1 MTSSSYNGNAGGFIG
16 TSRASV
22 TFSNCTLDGAEVV
35 ACAGYTATAPYPT
48 EYTNSTVKVSGISE
62 RTNNAIAY
70 ALSSDASAAGNAGG
84 FVGVTAQTNTYTNCV
99 VKSDTAPAVVL
110 GYRNGSGFVGNSPS
124 AVSYSFT
131 DASVQATKNPLYI
144 VGRSCS
150 AGLLAWDASS
160 SGGTIQAEKVK
171 VTGTNGGLVYILG
184 TKRQESSKRDVFAG
198 GLFGV
203 VNKTTVTITDAE
215 VSGCVIASQKTAGV
229 INNSDGKATEL
240 NNIKAYNNYI
250 QSTTN
255 YSLAGV
261 INTVSGTVNLNGLY
275 LADNMIRNVSSS
287 SNIRTGGITDTI
299 TDKGVLNGC
308 NILMKNN
315 DMAFT
320 GSAKSIA
327 DILKM
332 ETTKPSDVTG
342 TDYERVGLIGYENKG
357 TANILA
363 LSVEEDDNVAKQ
375 KRFRSE
381 SSSSSST
388 VIFAGYGAP
397 SVFETEYFGKK
408 NTAYTPAQALADH
421 GVTPVKTDKLNGD
434 AVTKTQGSA
443 TPNYL
448 NANLEGWAAWKD
460 NKGVKLT
467 DTGIKTL
474 SDLTAD
480 KLRITQNTD
489 LPVLSIN
496 GATQQT
502 MSSFLNLLTGGGFGA
517 MGSAYTLTVQA
528 DRYTLESDGTLT
540 LQAAGQGSVLYDGQ
554 KFTAGKYDDL
564 ESENK
569 SLTVLTL
576 TFCSSAIPTQIYS
589 MNVVVYYPQILEYKS
604 YISALE
610 GEVYQLS
617 SFLTAPK
624 TSIDVSAG
632 SKYSLYVEYAYNDTA
647 KKIENFNFDKRI
659 ESGTSDGS
667 AIGNKSAFVKGTGFV
682 LVDLNSP
689 GAYGYKSYY
698 YTAPE
703 DTYTLNFSSFWSEAG
718 KPFTVKLLPEVVKN
732 LLVNKDHLCKDANY
746 GHVERYLLMVIP
758 QTAEQLIQY
767 TLRATVAEN
776 DRNIIVRDHY
786 KEKCSV
792 NVWGKATGKM
802 ELETPA
808 KTFSNV
814 VGKELV
820 VNAHVQVDFPNNYIS
835 AMHDRDIYGTHVF
848 KIMDASNK
856 AVSLPAGTKALL
868 TGKDGK
874 TLLATRVT
882 TPTSTVRY
890 ELDNIVSLAPRD
902 SLTDDFVLTLDFS
915 EVSPADFSGVFADG
929 GLYTLQDEFYISSDR
944 AHYTN
949 GSKIEGST
957 FSFTAKTAVPVK
969 LTVIPVDRKSQAINM
984 GGVKDSTDS
993 GKILFD
999 LVADF
1004 SAVPEKDRKNIE
1016 SAKVEFFLYQ
1026 KQYDE
1031 TKRKHVYSEENLLG
1045 TLGTVDADG
1054 KTVLPLTDW
1063 KATGQYTLSVNLD
1076 YVLEQMKTDYQG
1088 ILSNYRLM
1096 AKVTGLDASGNA
1108 VGSYSAE
1115 SYFVFLLC
1123 DIDNQIGA

>member
-1 MTSSSYNGNAGGFIG
+1 M
-16 TSRASV
+16 
-22 TFSNCTLDGAEVV
+22 CH
-35 ACAGYTATAPYPT
+35 C
-48 EYTNSTVKVSGISE
+48 VS
-62 RTNNAIAY
+62 
-70 ALSSDASAAGNAGG
+70 
-84 FVGVTAQTNTYTNCV
+84 
-99 VKSDTAPAVVL
+99 
-110 GYRNGSGFVGNSPS
+110 
-124 AVSYSFT
+124 
-131 DASVQATKNPLYI
+131 
-144 VGRSCS
+144 
-150 AGLLAWDASS
+150 
-160 SGGTIQAEKVK
+160 
-171 VTGTNGGLVYILG
+171 
-184 TKRQESSKRDVFAG
+184 
-198 GLFGV
+198 
-203 VNKTTVTITDAE
+203 
-215 VSGCVIASQKTAGV
+215 KTAGV

-299 TDKGVLNGC
+299 IKNATLNGC

-320 GSAKSIA
+320 SSAKSIA
-327 DILKM
+327 DILTM
-332 ETTKPSDVTG
+332 TTTKPSGVTG
-342 TDYERVGLIGYENKG
+342 TDYKSVGLIGYENKG

-375 KRFRSE
+375 ERFGSE
-381 SSSSSST
+381 SSSSST

-397 SVFETEYFGKK
+397 LVFETEYFANDNK
-408 NTAYTPAQALADH
+408 NYTPAQALADH
-421 GVTPVKTDKLNGD
+421 GVTPVTTDKLNGD

-443 TPNYL
+443 TPVYL
-448 NANLEGWAAWKD
+448 NANLKGWAAWKD
-460 NKGVKLT
+460 KTVKLE

-517 MGSAYTLTVQA
+517 MGRAYTLTVQA
-528 DRYTLESDGTLT
+528 DRYTLGNDGTLSP
-540 LQAAGQGSVLYDGQ
+540 QAKGDGSVLYDGQ

-576 TFCSSAIPTQIYS
+576 TFQSSAVPTQTYS
-589 MNVVVYYPQILEYKS
+589 MNVVVYYPQILEYTS
-604 YISALE
+604 NISALE

-624 TSIDVSAG
+624 NFIDVSVG

-659 ESGTSDGS
+659 ESGTPDGS
-667 AIGNKSAFVKGTGFV
+667 SVGSKSAFVKGTGFV

-703 DTYTLNFSSFWSEAG
+703 DTYTLNFSSFQSEAG
-718 KPFTVKLLPEVVKN
+718 KPFTVKLLPEVVQN
-732 LLVNKDHLCKDANY
+732 LLVNKDHLCKDENY

-758 QTAEQLIQY
+758 QTAEQLMQY
-767 TLRATVAEN
+767 TLRSTVAEN
-776 DRNIIVRDHY
+776 DRNIIVRDH

-802 ELETPA
+802 DLTPA
-808 KTFSNV
+808 TTFSNV

-820 VNAHVQVDFPNNYIS
+820 VNAHVQVNFPSNYIS
-835 AMHDRDIYGTHVF
+835 AMHDRGIYGTHVF

-890 ELDNIVSLAPRD
+890 ELDNIVSLAPGD
-902 SLTDDFVLTLDFS
+902 T
-915 EVSPADFSGVFADG
+915 PDG
-929 GLYTLQDEFYISSDR
+929 
-944 AHYTN
+944 
-949 GSKIEGST
+949 
-957 FSFTAKTAVPVK
+957 
-969 LTVIPVDRKSQAINM
+969 
-984 GGVKDSTDS
+984 
-993 GKILFD
+993 
-999 LVADF
+999 
-1004 SAVPEKDRKNIE
+1004 
-1016 SAKVEFFLYQ
+1016 
-1026 KQYDE
+1026 
-1031 TKRKHVYSEENLLG
+1031 
-1045 TLGTVDADG
+1045 
-1054 KTVLPLTDW
+1054 
-1063 KATGQYTLSVNLD
+1063 
-1076 YVLEQMKTDYQG
+1076 
-1088 ILSNYRLM
+1088 
-1096 AKVTGLDASGNA
+1096 
-1108 VGSYSAE
+1108 
-1115 SYFVFLLC
+1115 
-1123 DIDNQIGA
+1123 

>member
-1 MTSSSYNGNAGGFIG
+1 M
-16 TSRASV
+16 
-22 TFSNCTLDGAEVV
+22 
-35 ACAGYTATAPYPT
+35 
-48 EYTNSTVKVSGISE
+48 
-62 RTNNAIAY
+62 
-70 ALSSDASAAGNAGG
+70 
-84 FVGVTAQTNTYTNCV
+84 
-99 VKSDTAPAVVL
+99 
-110 GYRNGSGFVGNSPS
+110 
-124 AVSYSFT
+124 
-131 DASVQATKNPLYI
+131 
-144 VGRSCS
+144 
-150 AGLLAWDASS
+150 
-160 SGGTIQAEKVK
+160 
-171 VTGTNGGLVYILG
+171 
-184 TKRQESSKRDVFAG
+184 FAG

-203 VNKTTVTITDAE
+203 VNKTAVTITDAE

-299 TDKGVLNGC
+299 IKNATLNGC

-332 ETTKPSDVTG
+332 TTTKPSGVTG
-342 TDYERVGLIGYENKG
+342 TDYKSVGLIGYENKG
-357 TANILA
+357 TTNILA
-363 LSVEEDDNVAKQ
+363 FSSEDGTNINQ
-375 KRFRSE
+375 QERFVTE
-381 SSSSSST
+381 SSGKTT

-443 TPNYL
+443 TPDYL

-460 NKGVKLT
+460 KTVKLE

-474 SDLTAD
+474 SVLTAD
-480 KLRITQNTD
+480 KLTVTQNTD

-496 GATQQT
+496 GATQKT

-576 TFCSSAIPTQIYS
+576 TFQSSAVPTQTYS
-589 MNVVVYYPQILEYKS
+589 MNVVVYYPQILEYTS
-604 YISALE
+604 NISALE

-659 ESGTSDGS
+659 ESGTPDDSSGDKK
-667 AIGNKSAFVKGTGFV
+667 NAFTAGTKFV

-689 GAYGYKSYY
+689 GAYGYRSYY
-698 YTAPE
+698 YTAE
-703 DTYTLNFSSFWSEAG
+703 QNIYTLDFSRFQSETDT
-718 KPFTVKLLPEVVKN
+718 PFTVKLLPEVVKN
-732 LLVNKDHLCKDANY
+732 MLVNKDHLCKDANY

-758 QTAEQLIQY
+758 QTAEQLLQY

-776 DRNIIVRDHY
+776 DRNIIVRDH

-802 ELETPA
+802 DLTPA
-808 KTFSNV
+808 TTFSNV

-820 VNAHVQVDFPNNYIS
+820 VNAHVQVNFPSNYIS
-835 AMHDRDIYGTHVF
+835 AMHDRGIYGTHVF

-890 ELDNIVSLAPRD
+890 ELDNIVSLTPGD

-915 EVSPADFSGVFADG
+915 EVSPADFSGVFTDG
-929 GLYTLQDEFYISSDR
+929 VAYKLQDEFYISSDR

-957 FSFTAKTAVPVK
+957 ISFTAKTAVPVK
-969 LTVIPVDRKSQAINM
+969 LTVIPVDRKNQAINM

-1004 SAVPEKDRKNIE
+1004 SAVPEKDRVNIE

-1031 TKRKHVYSEENLLG
+1031 TKKKHVYSEKNLLG

-1054 KTVLPLTDW
+1054 RTELPLTTDW

-1076 YVLEQMKTDYQG
+1076 YVLIQMKTDYQG

>member
-1 MTSSSYNGNAGGFIG
+1 M
-16 TSRASV
+16 
-22 TFSNCTLDGAEVV
+22 
-35 ACAGYTATAPYPT
+35 
-48 EYTNSTVKVSGISE
+48 
-62 RTNNAIAY
+62 
-70 ALSSDASAAGNAGG
+70 
-84 FVGVTAQTNTYTNCV
+84 
-99 VKSDTAPAVVL
+99 
-110 GYRNGSGFVGNSPS
+110 
-124 AVSYSFT
+124 
-131 DASVQATKNPLYI
+131 
-144 VGRSCS
+144 
-150 AGLLAWDASS
+150 
-160 SGGTIQAEKVK
+160 
-171 VTGTNGGLVYILG
+171 
-184 TKRQESSKRDVFAG
+184 
-198 GLFGV
+198 
-203 VNKTTVTITDAE
+203 
-215 VSGCVIASQKTAGV
+215 
-229 INNSDGKATEL
+229 
-240 NNIKAYNNYI
+240 
-250 QSTTN
+250 
-255 YSLAGV
+255 
-261 INTVSGTVNLNGLY
+261 
-275 LADNMIRNVSSS
+275 
-287 SNIRTGGITDTI
+287 
-299 TDKGVLNGC
+299 
-308 NILMKNN
+308 
-315 DMAFT
+315 
-320 GSAKSIA
+320 
-327 DILKM
+327 
-332 ETTKPSDVTG
+332 
-342 TDYERVGLIGYENKG
+342 
-357 TANILA
+357 
-363 LSVEEDDNVAKQ
+363 
-375 KRFRSE
+375 
-381 SSSSSST
+381 
-388 VIFAGYGAP
+388 
-397 SVFETEYFGKK
+397 
-408 NTAYTPAQALADH
+408 
-421 GVTPVKTDKLNGD
+421 
-434 AVTKTQGSA
+434 
-443 TPNYL
+443 
-448 NANLEGWAAWKD
+448 
-460 NKGVKLT
+460 
-467 DTGIKTL
+467 
-474 SDLTAD
+474 
-480 KLRITQNTD
+480 
-489 LPVLSIN
+489 LSIN
-496 GATQQT
+496 GATQKT

-528 DRYTLESDGTLT
+528 DRYALGNDGTLS
-540 LQAAGQGSVLYDGQ
+540 LQTEGDGSVLYDGQ

-576 TFCSSAIPTQIYS
+576 TFQSSAVPTQTYS
-589 MNVVVYYPQILEYKS
+589 MNVVVYYPQILEYTS
-604 YISALE
+604 NISALE

-659 ESGTSDGS
+659 DSGTPDGS
-667 AIGNKSAFVKGTGFV
+667 SGGTKNAFTVGTKFV

-698 YTAPE
+698 YTADK
-703 DTYTLNFSSFWSEAG
+703 DTYTLDFSSFRSEAG
-718 KPFTVKLLPEVVKN
+718 EPFTVKLLPKVVEN

-758 QTAEQLIQY
+758 QTAEELMQY

-776 DRNIIVRDHY
+776 DRNIIVRDH

-792 NVWGKATGKM
+792 NVWGKATGEMK
-802 ELETPA
+802 LETPA
-808 KTFSNV
+808 TTFSNV

-820 VNAHVQVDFPNNYIS
+820 VNAHVQVDFPRHYIS

-890 ELDNIVSLAPRD
+890 ELDNIVSLAPGD

-915 EVSPADFSGVFADG
+915 EVSPADFSRVFADG

-949 GSKIEGST
+949 GSKIEGHT
-957 FSFTAKTAVPVK
+957 VSFTAKTAVPVK
-969 LTVIPVDRKSQAINM
+969 LTVIPVDRKNQAINM

-993 GKILFD
+993 GKILFN

-1004 SAVPEKDRKNIE
+1004 SAVPVKDRENIE

-1031 TKRKHVYSEENLLG
+1031 TKKKHVYSENDLLG

-1054 KTVLPLTDW
+1054 RTVLPLTDW

-1076 YVLEQMKTDYQG
+1076 YVLAQMKTDYQG

-1096 AKVTGLDASGNA
+1096 AKVTGLDANKKPVA
-1108 VGSYSAE
+1108 YSAE

>member
-1 MTSSSYNGNAGGFIG
+1 MS
-16 TSRASV
+16 
-22 TFSNCTLDGAEVV
+22 LDG
-35 ACAGYTATAPYPT
+35 
-48 EYTNSTVKVSGISE
+48 
-62 RTNNAIAY
+62 
-70 ALSSDASAAGNAGG
+70 
-84 FVGVTAQTNTYTNCV
+84 
-99 VKSDTAPAVVL
+99 
-110 GYRNGSGFVGNSPS
+110 
-124 AVSYSFT
+124 
-131 DASVQATKNPLYI
+131 LY
-144 VGRSCS
+144 
-150 AGLLAWDASS
+150 
-160 SGGTIQAEKVK
+160 
-171 VTGTNGGLVYILG
+171 
-184 TKRQESSKRDVFAG
+184 F
-198 GLFGV
+198 
-203 VNKTTVTITDAE
+203 
-215 VSGCVIASQKTAGV
+215 
-229 INNSDGKATEL
+229 
-240 NNIKAYNNYI
+240 
-250 QSTTN
+250 
-255 YSLAGV
+255 
-261 INTVSGTVNLNGLY
+261 
-275 LADNMIRNVSSS
+275 ADNMLRSGFKDKKEA
-287 SNIRTGGITDTI
+287 GGIVDTI
-299 TDKGVLNGC
+299 SEKGVLNGC

-320 GSAKSIA
+320 GSAKTIA

-332 ETTKPSDVTG
+332 TTTKPSGVTG
-342 TDYERVGLIGYENKG
+342 TDYKSVGLIGYKNTG

-363 LSVEEDDNVAKQ
+363 FSSEAGTNINQQE
-375 KRFRSE
+375 RFVTE
-381 SSSSSST
+381 SSGKAT

-397 SVFETEYFGKK
+397 SVFETEHFDKN

-443 TPNYL
+443 TPDYL

-460 NKGVKLT
+460 KTVKLE

-474 SDLTAD
+474 SVLTAD

-502 MSSFLNLLTGGGFGA
+502 MSAFLNLLTGGGFGA

-528 DRYTLESDGTLT
+528 DRYTLGSDGTLT

-576 TFCSSAIPTQIYS
+576 TFQSSAVPTQTYS
-589 MNVVVYYPQILEYKS
+589 MNVVVYYPQILEYTS
-604 YISALE
+604 NISALE

-624 TSIDVSAG
+624 NFINVSAG

-659 ESGTSDGS
+659 ESGTPDDSSSDKK
-667 AIGNKSAFVKGTGFV
+667 NAFTAGTKFV

-698 YTAPE
+698 YTAPV
-703 DTYTLNFSSFWSEAG
+703 DTYTLNFSSFRSEAD
-718 KPFTVKLLPEVVKN
+718 KPFTVKLLPEVVQN

-758 QTAEQLIQY
+758 QTAEQLMQY

-776 DRNIIVRDHY
+776 DRNIIVREDHN
-786 KEKCSV
+786 KGKCSV

-802 ELETPA
+802 NLTPA
-808 KTFSNV
+808 TTFSNV

-820 VNAHVQVDFPNNYIS
+820 VNANVQVDFPHNYIS

-868 TGKDGK
+868 TDKDGK

-915 EVSPADFSGVFADG
+915 EVSPADFSGVFVDG
-929 GLYTLQDEFYISSDR
+929 GPYKLQDEFYISSDR

-957 FSFTAKTAVPVK
+957 ISFTAKTAVPVK

-984 GGVKDSTDS
+984 SGVKDSTDS
-993 GKILFD
+993 GKIQFD

-1031 TKRKHVYSEENLLG
+1031 TKKKHVYSEENLLG

-1054 KTVLPLTDW
+1054 RTVLPLTTDW
-1063 KATGQYTLSVNLD
+1063 KETGQYTLSVNLD

>member
-1 MTSSSYNGNAGGFIG
+1 M
-16 TSRASV
+16 
-22 TFSNCTLDGAEVV
+22 
-35 ACAGYTATAPYPT
+35 
-48 EYTNSTVKVSGISE
+48 
-62 RTNNAIAY
+62 
-70 ALSSDASAAGNAGG
+70 
-84 FVGVTAQTNTYTNCV
+84 
-99 VKSDTAPAVVL
+99 
-110 GYRNGSGFVGNSPS
+110 
-124 AVSYSFT
+124 
-131 DASVQATKNPLYI
+131 
-144 VGRSCS
+144 
-150 AGLLAWDASS
+150 
-160 SGGTIQAEKVK
+160 
-171 VTGTNGGLVYILG
+171 
-184 TKRQESSKRDVFAG
+184 
-198 GLFGV
+198 
-203 VNKTTVTITDAE
+203 
-215 VSGCVIASQKTAGV
+215 
-229 INNSDGKATEL
+229 
-240 NNIKAYNNYI
+240 
-250 QSTTN
+250 
-255 YSLAGV
+255 
-261 INTVSGTVNLNGLY
+261 
-275 LADNMIRNVSSS
+275 
-287 SNIRTGGITDTI
+287 
-299 TDKGVLNGC
+299 
-308 NILMKNN
+308 
-315 DMAFT
+315 
-320 GSAKSIA
+320 
-327 DILKM
+327 
-332 ETTKPSDVTG
+332 
-342 TDYERVGLIGYENKG
+342 
-357 TANILA
+357 
-363 LSVEEDDNVAKQ
+363 
-375 KRFRSE
+375 
-381 SSSSSST
+381 
-388 VIFAGYGAP
+388 IFAGYGAP

-443 TPNYL
+443 TPDYL

-460 NKGVKLT
+460 KTVKLE

-474 SDLTAD
+474 SVLTAD
-480 KLRITQNTD
+480 KLTVTQNRD
-489 LPVLSIN
+489 LSVLSIN

-576 TFCSSAIPTQIYS
+576 TFQSSAVPTQTYS
-589 MNVVVYYPQILEYKS
+589 MNVVVYYPQILEYTS
-604 YISALE
+604 NISALE

-624 TSIDVSAG
+624 NFINVSAG

-659 ESGTSDGS
+659 ESGTPDDSSGDKK
-667 AIGNKSAFVKGTGFV
+667 NAFTAGTKFV

-703 DTYTLNFSSFWSEAG
+703 NTYTLNFSSFQSEAG
-718 KPFTVKLLPEVVKN
+718 KLFTVKLLPEVVQN
-732 LLVNKDHLCKDANY
+732 LLVKKDHLCKDANY

-758 QTAEQLIQY
+758 QTAEQLLQY

-776 DRNIIVRDHY
+776 DRNIIVREDQN
-786 KEKCSV
+786 KGKCSV

-802 ELETPA
+802 NLTPA
-808 KTFSNV
+808 TTFSNV

-890 ELDNIVSLAPRD
+890 ELDNIVSLAPYD

-915 EVSPADFSGVFADG
+915 EVSPADFSGVFTDG
-929 GLYTLQDEFYISSDR
+929 GAYKLQDEFYISSDR

-1016 SAKVEFFLYQ
+1016 SAKVEFSLYQ

-1031 TKRKHVYSEENLLG
+1031 TKKKYVYSEKNLPG
-1045 TLGTVDADG
+1045 PLGTVDADG
-1054 KTVLPLTDW
+1054 GRLNLTSS
-1063 KATGQYTLSVNLD
+1063 KATGDYTLKVDLE
-1076 YVLEQMKTDYQG
+1076 YVREQMNANNQD
-1088 ILSNYRLM
+1088 ILTNYRLV

-1123 DIDNQIGA
+1123 DIDNQIGS

>member
-1 MTSSSYNGNAGGFIG
+1 M
-16 TSRASV
+16 
-22 TFSNCTLDGAEVV
+22 
-35 ACAGYTATAPYPT
+35 
-48 EYTNSTVKVSGISE
+48 
-62 RTNNAIAY
+62 
-70 ALSSDASAAGNAGG
+70 
-84 FVGVTAQTNTYTNCV
+84 
-99 VKSDTAPAVVL
+99 
-110 GYRNGSGFVGNSPS
+110 
-124 AVSYSFT
+124 
-131 DASVQATKNPLYI
+131 
-144 VGRSCS
+144 
-150 AGLLAWDASS
+150 
-160 SGGTIQAEKVK
+160 
-171 VTGTNGGLVYILG
+171 
-184 TKRQESSKRDVFAG
+184 
-198 GLFGV
+198 
-203 VNKTTVTITDAE
+203 VNKTAVTITDAE

-299 TDKGVLNGC
+299 IKNATLNGC

-332 ETTKPSDVTG
+332 TTTKPSGVTG
-342 TDYERVGLIGYENKG
+342 TDYKSVGLIGYENKG
-357 TANILA
+357 TTNILA
-363 LSVEEDDNVAKQ
+363 FSSEDGTNINQ
-375 KRFRSE
+375 QERFVTE
-381 SSSSSST
+381 SSGKTT

-443 TPNYL
+443 TPDYL

-460 NKGVKLT
+460 KTVKLE

-474 SDLTAD
+474 SVLTAD
-480 KLRITQNTD
+480 KLTVTQNTD

-496 GATQQT
+496 GATQKT

-576 TFCSSAIPTQIYS
+576 TFQSSAVPTQTYS
-589 MNVVVYYPQILEYKS
+589 MNVVVYYPQILEYTS
-604 YISALE
+604 NISALE

-659 ESGTSDGS
+659 ESGTPDDSSGDKK
-667 AIGNKSAFVKGTGFV
+667 NAFTAGTKFV

-689 GAYGYKSYY
+689 GAYGYRSYY
-698 YTAPE
+698 YTAE
-703 DTYTLNFSSFWSEAG
+703 QNIYTLDFSRFQSETDT
-718 KPFTVKLLPEVVKN
+718 PFTVKLLPEVVKN
-732 LLVNKDHLCKDANY
+732 MLVNKDHLCKDANY

-758 QTAEQLIQY
+758 QTAEQLLQY

-776 DRNIIVRDHY
+776 DRNIIVRDH

-802 ELETPA
+802 DLTPA
-808 KTFSNV
+808 TTFSNV

-820 VNAHVQVDFPNNYIS
+820 VNAHVQVNFPSNYIS
-835 AMHDRDIYGTHVF
+835 AMHDRGIYGTHVF

-890 ELDNIVSLAPRD
+890 ELDNIVSLTPGD

-915 EVSPADFSGVFADG
+915 EVSPADFSGVFTDG
-929 GLYTLQDEFYISSDR
+929 VAYKLQDEFYISSDR

-957 FSFTAKTAVPVK
+957 ISFTAKTAVPVK
-969 LTVIPVDRKSQAINM
+969 LTVIPVDRKNQAINM

-1004 SAVPEKDRKNIE
+1004 SAVPEKDRVNIE

-1031 TKRKHVYSEENLLG
+1031 TKKKHVYSEKNLLG

-1054 KTVLPLTDW
+1054 RTELPLTTDW

-1076 YVLEQMKTDYQG
+1076 YVLIQMKTDYQG

>member
-1 MTSSSYNGNAGGFIG
+1 
-16 TSRASV
+16 
-22 TFSNCTLDGAEVV
+22 
-35 ACAGYTATAPYPT
+35 
-48 EYTNSTVKVSGISE
+48 
-62 RTNNAIAY
+62 
-70 ALSSDASAAGNAGG
+70 
-84 FVGVTAQTNTYTNCV
+84 
-99 VKSDTAPAVVL
+99 
-110 GYRNGSGFVGNSPS
+110 
-124 AVSYSFT
+124 
-131 DASVQATKNPLYI
+131 
-144 VGRSCS
+144 
-150 AGLLAWDASS
+150 
-160 SGGTIQAEKVK
+160 
-171 VTGTNGGLVYILG
+171 
-184 TKRQESSKRDVFAG
+184 
-198 GLFGV
+198 
-203 VNKTTVTITDAE
+203 
-215 VSGCVIASQKTAGV
+215 
-229 INNSDGKATEL
+229 
-240 NNIKAYNNYI
+240 
-250 QSTTN
+250 
-255 YSLAGV
+255 
-261 INTVSGTVNLNGLY
+261 
-275 LADNMIRNVSSS
+275 MIRNVSSS

-299 TDKGVLNGC
+299 SDKGVLNGC
-308 NILMKNN
+308 NILMKDN

-332 ETTKPSDVTG
+332 TTTKPSDVTG

-421 GVTPVKTDKLNGD
+421 GVTPVTTGKLNGD
-434 AVTKTQGSA
+434 AVTTTQGSA

-448 NANLEGWAAWKD
+448 NANLEKWAAWKD
-460 NKGVKLT
+460 KSVKLT
-467 DTGIKTL
+467 DTGIKPL
-474 SDLTAD
+474 STLTAD
-480 KLRITQNTD
+480 KLSITQNRD
-489 LPVLSIN
+489 LSVLSIN

-517 MGSAYTLTVQA
+517 MGSAYALTVQA
-528 DRYTLESDGTLT
+528 DRYALESDGTLT
-540 LQAAGQGSVLYDGQ
+540 LQATGQGSVLYDGQ

-576 TFCSSAIPTQIYS
+576 TFQSSAVPTQTYS

-659 ESGTSDGS
+659 DSGTPDGS
-667 AIGNKSAFVKGTGFV
+667 SGGTKNAFTVGTKFV

-698 YTAPE
+698 YTADK
-703 DTYTLNFSSFWSEAG
+703 DTYTLDFSSFRSEAG
-718 KPFTVKLLPEVVKN
+718 EPFTVKLLPKVVEN

-746 GHVERYLLMVIP
+746 GHVERYLLVVIP
-758 QTAEQLIQY
+758 QTAEQLLQY

-776 DRNIIVRDHY
+776 DRNIIVRDH

-792 NVWGKATGKM
+792 NVWGKATGEM
-802 ELETPA
+802 DLTTPA
-808 KTFSNV
+808 TTFSNV

-820 VNAHVQVDFPNNYIS
+820 VNAHVQVNFPSNYIS

-856 AVSLPAGTKALL
+856 AVSLPAETKALL

-902 SLTDDFVLTLDFS
+902 RLTDDFVLTLDFS

-929 GLYTLQDEFYISSDR
+929 DAYKLQDEFYISSDR

-949 GSKIEGST
+949 GSKIEGHT
-957 FSFTAKTAVPVK
+957 VSFTAKTAVPVK

-993 GKILFD
+993 GKILFN

-1026 KQYDE
+1026 KQYDADSG
-1031 TKRKHVYSEENLLG
+1031 KHVYSKNDLLG

-1076 YVLEQMKTDYQG
+1076 YVLKQMETDYQS

-1096 AKVTGLDASGNA
+1096 AKVTGLDANGTPVA
-1108 VGSYSAE
+1108 YSVE

-1123 DIDNQIGA
+1123 DIDNQIGT

>member
-1 MTSSSYNGNAGGFIG
+1 M
-16 TSRASV
+16 

-48 EYTNSTVKVSGISE
+48 EYTNSTVDVNGISDG
-62 RTNNAIAY
+62 TKNALSY

-84 FVGVTAQTNTYTNCV
+84 FVGVTAQASTYTNCV

-184 TKRQESSKRDVFAG
+184 TKGQERSKGDVFAG

-203 VNKTTVTITDAE
+203 VNKTAVTITDAE
-215 VSGCVIASQKTAGV
+215 VSRCVIASQKTAGV

-299 TDKGVLNGC
+299 IKNATLNGC

-320 GSAKSIA
+320 GSAKSFA

-332 ETTKPSDVTG
+332 TTTKPSGVTG
-342 TDYERVGLIGYENKG
+342 TDYESVGLIGYENKG

-375 KRFRSE
+375 ERFGSE
-381 SSSSSST
+381 SSSSST

-397 SVFETEYFGKK
+397 LVFETEYFANGNK
-408 NTAYTPAQALADH
+408 NYTPAQALADH

-434 AVTKTQGSA
+434 AVTKTQGRA
-443 TPNYL
+443 TPDYL

-460 NKGVKLT
+460 NKGVKLP

-474 SDLTAD
+474 SVLTAD
-480 KLRITQNTD
+480 KLTVTQNTD

-576 TFCSSAIPTQIYS
+576 TFRSSAVPTQTYS
-589 MNVVVYYPQILEYKS
+589 MNVVVYYPQILEYTS
-604 YISALE
+604 NISALE

-624 TSIDVSAG
+624 NFIDVSAG

-659 ESGTSDGS
+659 ESGTPDGS
-667 AIGNKSAFVKGTGFV
+667 SVGSKSAFAKGTGFV

-689 GAYGYKSYY
+689 GAYGYRSYY

-703 DTYTLNFSSFWSEAG
+703 DTYTLNFSSFQSEAG
-718 KPFTVKLLPEVVKN
+718 TPFTVKLLPEVVQN

-746 GHVERYLLMVIP
+746 GHVERHLLMVIP
-758 QTAEQLIQY
+758 QTAEQLLQY

-776 DRNIIVRDHY
+776 DRNIIVRDH

-792 NVWGKATGKM
+792 NVWGKATGEM
-802 ELETPA
+802 NLTTPA
-808 KTFSNV
+808 TTFSNV

-820 VNAHVQVDFPNNYIS
+820 VNAHVQVNFPSNYIS

-868 TGKDGK
+868 TDKDGK

-890 ELDNIVSLAPRD
+890 ELDNIVSLARGD
-902 SLTDDFVLTLDFS
+902 RLTDDFVLTLDFS
-915 EVSPADFSGVFADG
+915 EVSPADFSGVFTDG
-929 GLYTLQDEFYISSDR
+929 GAYKLQDEFYISSDR

-957 FSFTAKTAVPVK
+957 ISFTAKTAVPVK

-1004 SAVPEKDRKNIE
+1004 SAVPEKDRVNIE

-1026 KQYDE
+1026 KQYDADSG
-1031 TKRKHVYSEENLLG
+1031 KHVYSKKNLPG
-1045 TLGTVDADG
+1045 PLGTVDADG
-1054 KTVLPLTDW
+1054 RTVLPLTDW

-1096 AKVTGLDASGNA
+1096 AKVTGLDANGRPVA
-1108 VGSYSAE
+1108 YSAE